1 MELIF
6 LWQYHMLTAVQHSQ
20 LRREEQR
27 VGISLIAGGIGAL
40 VGTPAD
46 AALVRM
52 QADSTLP
59 PAERR
64 NYKNV
69 VDALI
74 KSFKHEGIKG
84 VFAGAQPTVLRA
96 LAVNVGQLST
106 YDTAKEKLVPY
117 VGKGN
122 VNILIAS
129 FISGFSAS
137 FLSLPFDFIK
147 TRLQKQKIG
156 PDGSRQYNGVLD
168 CARKV
173 AAKEGIFTFYNG
185 FGTYVIRI
193 SPHIMIT
200 WAGLE
205 FLESIHSLK

>member
-1 MELIF
+1 VTRLGLF
-6 LWQYHMLTAVQHSQ
+6 RTLSDHYTPKGGKLTFQ
-20 LRREEQR
+20 ER
-27 VGISLIAGGIGAL
+27 VGLSLIAGGIGAL

-52 QADSTLP
+52 QADSTLAA
-59 PAERR
+59 AERR

-69 VDALI
+69 VDAL
-74 KSFKHEGIKG
+74 FRMAREEGLRG
-84 VFAGAQPTVLRA
+84 VFAGAQPTVIRA

-106 YDTAKEKLVPY
+106 YDTAKELLVPY
-117 VGKGN
+117 VGSGKIN
-122 VNILIAS
+122 VLVAS

-147 TRLQKQKIG
+147 TRLQKQKAG
-156 PDGSRQYNGVLD
+156 PDGTYPYKGVLD

-173 AAKEGIFTFYNG
+173 AAKEGILSFYNG
-185 FGTYVIRI
+185 FGTYVFRI

-205 FLESIHSLK
+205 YLDAIPALK